1 MRLSTNNSQA
11 NLLPA
16 FFEATEH
23 AVVGSVLVSWNPR
36 TPGNLLMPEIFQAYM
51 AWDMTEYRA
60 GASEIQLH
68 HQRRE
73 ALARAELRE
82 YALEFSR
89 ERAIRLRE

>member
-1 MRLSTNNSQA
+1 
-11 NLLPA
+11 
-16 FFEATEH
+16 
-23 AVVGSVLVSWNPR
+23 
-36 TPGNLLMPEIFQAYM
+36 M

-89 ERAIRLRE
+89 ERAIRLREQEEEGQDVD